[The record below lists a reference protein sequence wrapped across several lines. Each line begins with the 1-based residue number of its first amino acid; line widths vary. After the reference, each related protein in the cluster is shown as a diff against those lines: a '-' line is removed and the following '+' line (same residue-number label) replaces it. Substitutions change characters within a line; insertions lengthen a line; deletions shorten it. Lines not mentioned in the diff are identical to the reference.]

1 MSFNPSP
8 SCRASDA
15 PSDPSK
21 VENPD
26 HLSLSWLP
34 VYMEATEKP
43 VFAHG
48 FKTMLTKFS
57 PISYFNASFYF
68 IACVRVLCNK

>member
-1 MSFNPSP
+1 MSFNPLP
-8 SCRASDA
+8 SRRASDA
-15 PSDPSK
+15 SSAPSK

-34 VYMEATEKP
+34 VYMEAIEKP

-48 FKTMLTKFS
+48 FNAMPT
-57 PISYFNASFYF
+57 IGQRYFYPFPTLMQASN
-68 IACVRVLCNK
+68 L